1 MPVDLHIHTTASDG
15 SFTPREVV
23 EIASST
29 DLKTIAIADHDTVA
43 ALADARRYGAE
54 LGVGIIPAIELSSRY
69 KGKDIHIL
77 GYYVDDKNENLLA
90 SLERLRASREERA
103 RRIVECLQG
112 IGVDIDFSNV
122 LEQAK
127 NASVGRPHIARAMVR
142 SGYVSDFRAAFT
154 QFLKRGAPCFLEKFV
169 YPLQATI
176 EIIHNA
182 GGLAVFAHPGLA
194 KLDEHIDEFI
204 AFGLDGFEAYHVEHS
219 ERDTKR
225 YLRLAEKKGLVV
237 TGGSDCHGPVS
248 THGQRLGRFLVPDEV
263 VDSLSAAAKR

>member
-15 SFTPREVV
+15 SFTPEQVV
-23 EIASST
+23 EIASKSN
-29 DLKTIAIADHDTVA
+29 LHTIAIADHDTVA
-43 ALADARRYGAE
+43 SLRNARQYGAE
-54 LGVGIIPAIELSSRY
+54 RGVRIIPAIELSSRY

-77 GYYVDDKNENLLA
+77 GYFIDDENEKLLG

-122 LEQAK
+122 LEHAK
-127 NASVGRPHIARAMVR
+127 NASVGRPHIARAMVG
-142 SGYVSDFRAAFT
+142 SGYVKDFRTAFT

-169 YPLQATI
+169 YPLQTTI
-176 EIIHNA
+176 EIIHSA

-204 AFGLDGFEAYHVEHS
+204 AIGLDGFEAYHVEHS
-219 ERDTKR
+219 EQDTKR
-225 YLRLAEKKGLVV
+225 YLRLAEKKGLVI

-248 THGQRLGRFLVPDEV
+248 THGQRLGQFLVPDEV
-263 VDSLSAAAKR
+263 IDSLSAAVKR